1 MNKIK
6 PNPKYLHPI
15 NAVMIGIM
23 LAIALL
29 VFCSCT
35 NENVDNSNPPVKK
48 IGYIDFHF
56 NCIQDAIWDSVN
68 CNIVIEYNDGSDYN
82 KYNTISDSL
91 FTNYICVVVPNH
103 LAEQLLID
111 YKDWVTSDDTLY
123 SMHLEYRWCIEEVI
137 QNKNIKFTLKERT

>member
-6 PNPKYLHPI
+6 LNPKYLHPI
-15 NAVMIGIM
+15 NAVISGIM
-23 LAIALL
+23 IAISLL
-29 VFCSCT
+29 VFYSC
-35 NENVDNSNPPVKK
+35 NSGNGDNSKPPVKK

-56 NCIQDAIWDSVN
+56 DCIQDAIWDSVN
-68 CNIVIEYNDGSDYN
+68 CNIVIEYNDGTDYN
-82 KYNTISDSL
+82 KYNIISDSL

-111 YKDWVTSDDTLY
+111 YKDWVVSDDTLY

-137 QNKNIKFTLKERT
+137 QNKQIKFTLKERT

>member
-15 NAVMIGIM
+15 NAVISGIM
-23 LAIALL
+23 IAISLL
-29 VFCSCT
+29 VLSSCDSG
-35 NENVDNSNPPVKK
+35 NVDNSKPPVKK

-56 NCIQDAIWDSVN
+56 DCIQDAIWDSVN

-82 KYNTISDSL
+82 KYNIISDSL

-111 YKDWVTSDDTLY
+111 YKDWVAADDTLY
-123 SMHLEYRWCIEEVI
+123 AMHLEYRWCIEEI
-137 QNKNIKFTLKERT
+137 IKDKQITFTLKERT

>member
-1 MNKIK
+1 MKK
-6 PNPKYLHPI
+6 LKLNPKYLHSI
-15 NAVMIGIM
+15 NAVILGIM
-23 LAIALL
+23 IAISLY
-29 VFCSCT
+29 VFCSC
-35 NENVDNSNPPVKK
+35 NNGNGDNPKPPVKK

-56 NCIQDAIWDSVN
+56 DCIQDAIWDSVN

-91 FTNYICVVVPNH
+91 FTNYICIIIPNH

-111 YKDWVTSDDTLY
+111 YKDWVASDDTLY

-137 QNKNIKFTLKERT
+137 QDKSIKFTLKERT